1 MGSSKR
7 VRLSEFFRSADLWEF
22 MALVFTEFTKLSE
35 RMRIG
40 NMFAVPNKQII
51 HFPNDRHR
59 NVQGIANFAFWNISA
74 LKIKLSEIQ
83 TALVHGERSK

>member
-7 VRLSEFFRSADLWEF
+7 VRLSEFFRGADLWEF
-22 MALVFTEFTKLSE
+22 MALVFTEFAKLSE

-40 NMFAVPNKQII
+40 DMFAIPSKQII
-51 HFPNDRHR
+51 HFPDDRHR
-59 NVQGIANFAFWNISA
+59 NVQGIANFAFRNIASF
-74 LKIKLSEIQ
+74 KIKLGEIQ